1 MLLRTA
7 KLNDSFV
14 KARHNT
20 EATPVNEGTKK
31 SQPDRKK
38 LVKKKR
44 RENETSWRNVWNTM
58 TDSTVNH
65 KHYKRYTA
73 DYTWTT
79 EQQETNRFGQETD
92 QENELRN
99 DKKTVSEFST
109 TAQKKNELLL
119 SRLNSK
125 LIEKGHL
132 QTDDETWQKSSPK
145 IDKNGDGDRRS
156 SSRIVSKTP

>member
-99 DKKTVSEFST
+99 DKKNCF
-109 TAQKKNELLL
+109 
-119 SRLNSK
+119 
-125 LIEKGHL
+125 
-132 QTDDETWQKSSPK
+132 
-145 IDKNGDGDRRS
+145 
-156 SSRIVSKTP
+156 RI

>member
-109 TAQKKNELLL
+109 TAQKKWITAVQVEQQIDWK
-119 SRLNSK
+119 R
-125 LIEKGHL
+125 
-132 QTDDETWQKSSPK
+132 SPTNWWRNLTK
-145 IDKNGDGDRRS
+145 VKPKNR
-156 SSRIVSKTP
+156 